1 MIFFLFHNIKLTF
14 RKCSQKNNNFPAVGF
29 GEFLKNLLLSSQ
41 LKFWKIELKVFM
53 KVKMSKIVGHFKNF
67 SSHIICSYQKKNN
80 NGKKIVIIVRTSAE
94 SQIKVG

>member
-1 MIFFLFHNIKLTF
+1 MF
-14 RKCSQKNNNFPAVGF
+14 SKNNNFPAVGF

-67 SSHIICSYQKKNN
+67 FFSHHMQLPEKKQQRKKNCDN
-80 NGKKIVIIVRTSAE
+80 CKDICGKSDKSWLNMKPEKKYYIA
-94 SQIKVG
+94 QL